1 MVNFDI
7 RIIQLLEQISGLSN
21 EQISE
26 CSANIK
32 PTAPG
37 TGSDIQRYTEFR
49 KILQKLDI
57 NRREL

>member
-1 MVNFDI
+1 MVNLDI

-32 PTAPG
+32 MTAPG
-37 TGSDIQRYTEFR
+37 TSSEIQRYTEFR
-49 KILQKLDI
+49 TLLKKLDI